1 MEIKNKTLLGAFL
14 FILTLSTAAVG
25 SAEEVYTWQ
34 SAASEAAKHH
44 PDLIS
49 AREKWNQTKATK
61 AKTESGLFPQVT
73 ADVSAG
79 RSKNET
85 TRARTDTYSYGVSGS
100 QLLFDGLGTF
110 SDVQAAYKNMEAGR
124 YAYHVA
130 SSDVRLSLKTA
141 FVQLL
146 RAKELITIT
155 ESIAKRRLQ
164 SRDLIKLRYDAGRE
178 HKGSLLTSEANLAQA
193 QLEVDQAKRNLTIAQ
208 RRFLASL
215 GRGHWVSVD
224 ASGDLNVSA
233 LAESKPDL
241 EKLAEETPFLREL
254 IVSKEAAKWGVV
266 TAQSVFF
273 PKVYASASADKT
285 DSKWAPDKRSWSLG
299 VSASMPLFEGG
310 TNIAELN
317 RAQSAL
323 RQSVAEETG
332 GRNGVI
338 LTLEQAW
345 ASMQNAFDNVA
356 VQQKFLDA
364 SMTRSQIAESEYSN
378 GLITFNDW
386 IIIEDNLVR
395 TQKNYLDA
403 RADAMIAEAAWQ
415 QAKGELLDEK

>member
-1 MEIKNKTLLGAFL
+1 MEIKSKFSIYAIISLLTLGA
-14 FILTLSTAAVG
+14 TASV

-34 SAASEAAKHH
+34 TAVSEAAKHH

-49 AREKWNQTKATK
+49 ARERWNQSKALK
-61 AKTESGLFPQVT
+61 AKTESALFPQVT

-85 TRARTDTYSYGVSGS
+85 TSVRTDSYSYGVSGS

-124 YAYHVA
+124 YAYHAA
-130 SSDVRLSLKTA
+130 SSDVRLSLRTS

-146 RAKELITIT
+146 RAKELIGIT

-193 QLEVDQAKRNLTIAQ
+193 QLEVDQAKRNLTVAQ

-215 GRGHWVSVD
+215 GRGHWVPVD
-224 ASGDLNVSA
+224 ASGDLTVA
-233 LAESKPDL
+233 TLTESKPDL
-241 EKLAEETPFLREL
+241 EKLAEVTPFLREL
-254 IVSKEAAKWGVV
+254 IVLKEAAKWGVV

-285 DSKWAPDKRSWSLG
+285 DAKWAPEKRSWSLG
-299 VSASMPLFEGG
+299 VSASIPLFEGG
-310 TNIAELN
+310 TNVAELN

-323 RQSVAEETG
+323 RQTAAEETG

-338 LTLEQAW
+338 LTLEQTW
-345 ASMQNAFDNVA
+345 AAMQNAFDNVT
-356 VQQKFLDA
+356 VQRKFLDA
-364 SMTRSQIAESEYSN
+364 SMARSQIAESEYSN

-395 TQKNYLDA
+395 TQKSYLDA
-403 RADAMIAEAAWQ
+403 RADAMIAEATWQ